1 MNNNTV
7 HIKVN
12 DRVIR
17 FVESDDGSF
26 NTSVWV
32 KAGEMG
38 EPKRIGGFEVS
49 REQFTKALAD
59 ARAKGVEVADVYA

>member
-12 DRVIR
+12 DRVLR
-17 FVESDDGSF
+17 FVASDNSF
-26 NTSVWV
+26 NTSVWI

-49 REQFTKALAD
+49 REQFERALAD

>member
-1 MNNNTV
+1 MNNTV
-7 HIKVN
+7 HIKVA

-17 FVESDDGSF
+17 FVEFDGSF